1 MNLSLKNLYYVLCL
15 ISITRGFKIGFLIPI
30 NSTNISLPSFKTS
43 GKAFLLA
50 VSQTSASYEWR
61 DSRCNDAEALNQ
73 FINLNTSHVDIIVG
87 PVCQGAIT
95 FVEKMATL
103 WNIPFLTWTPTDEA
117 LHTTSKTSL
126 ISTFGTYQDLTKVL
140 VTVLKYHRW
149 NNIGIISSS
158 DEIRQTFSRVMNST
172 FPRSSINIRRE
183 KVISSF
189 TRGEMESAIY
199 DLKSHIRVFILSF
212 PEKYIDD
219 FMKVAFDKG
228 LTSSGQYIFIHLTF
242 GAGLNHTSTQDDIF
256 SSLLEVGPVS
266 TTYSKFENDCKNFL
280 KPANLSVPLIN
291 QIDDFSAYL
300 YDAIDMFS
308 HHNPVTISK
317 NYSGYSGFIERFVD
331 NKAIRKY
338 HVTHFQHGSHQ
349 IVANITNLTD
359 YRETI
364 AVVWT
369 GGQRPS
375 DTPHCGFSGGHCT
388 KEKDDKSA
396 VIAGSCVG
404 VILVLTIC
412 ITVIILYRKFRFE
425 KELMGMLW
433 KVNQNEIKL
442 RKKNGTAT
450 VVPAQV
456 KGQIHPKKKL
466 VRMETRN
473 TLGFG
478 SSVSLDRNLLY
489 TPIGN
494 YKGTVVAVKSIQ
506 RRSIRL
512 TREVLRDLKTLREL
526 QHDNLNPFVG
536 ASLEPNNSY
545 ILTRYCA
552 KGSLQDILE
561 NDDIKLDWM
570 FKMSFAID
578 LAKKLQSMEEN
589 FNCKLD
595 KLFGL
600 LATNNQN
607 REQLLRSDCVNIGNL
622 PPGENRPLN
631 SLERNIGN
639 LPSGEN
645 RPFISLEP
653 NLDQNLG
660 SPRVSRNQD
669 FDNRS
674 EISIHVQQTERHDL
688 DMRSEYDSGSG
699 GSPVRQPDDDCI
711 LQNDIV
717 NNRKCERF
725 IKHVVNS
732 NEGFS
737 LNDNIESEQGQAVNK
752 NVNFL
757 AKIFK
762 EDIAKE
768 KSSLGLVLDQTQVDI
783 LESSWRSKNPERIS
797 AYKEEYKSVFPI
809 HDSSVEFLQVPK
821 LDDLLEPMLRQ
832 THGEKAVKSWDNHRQ
847 LHTQPLRQ
855 IEKLGFQGQLSARM
869 NIISVLYMQQAL
881 GSLVQTLES
890 DDFEKD
896 EVCQTVKDVFAM
908 STKTLDQAGRTEFNR
923 KRKLENNA
931 REKGNIKV
939 SRSSSSGGQNI
950 KKNNFNVKSNSNAT
964 STFPNYRKPAQNFQ
978 KEKSAAAPRQS
989 GQDANKTGF
998 KSGFKSGKSATQSS
1012 WGSFRNPKGKIADS
1026 EGMEFLHKSHLRSHG
1041 NLKSSNC
1048 VIDSRWVLK
1057 ITDYG
1062 AITSQPEEPSAE
1074 LGEHEFYNRMLWT
1087 APELLRQHKQDT
1099 KGTQKGDVYS
1109 FGIIIQEILLRCTPY
1124 YFNNVSSSKEIINR
1138 VRKGEDPPYRPLI
1151 PDNSNI
1157 PDKAYNLMTSCWN
1170 ENPDFRPD
1178 FSNIRKKLI
1187 DLNGGK
1193 KTNIMDNMIH
1203 MLEAY
1208 SNNLEALVSERTE
1221 ELAREKQKTDV
1232 LLYQMLPPSVAE
1244 QLKRGESVLPETYEE
1259 VSIFFSD
1266 IVGFTTISS
1275 TSEPLEVVD
1284 LLNDLYTTFDEII
1297 AKHDVYKVETIGDAY
1312 MVASGLPRRNGK
1324 RHSGEIA
1331 NMALDLLSGITNFSI
1346 RHIPNDKLQLRIGL
1360 HMGPCAAGVV
1370 GLTMPRYCLFGDTV
1384 NMASRM
1390 ESTGK
1395 ALHIHTS
1402 AAMNTALEEL
1412 KWGFMMM
1419 ERGIIEVKGK
1429 GLQKTYW
1436 LIGKTG
1442 YNKPVPKTIRRLQAK
1457 YKKAVAEG
1465 QSIPGESRSMSELT
1479 VRDLNLSCDSMED
1492 PTSPDRLSP
1501 VLWKPLKR
1509 VKKDNEKSS
1518 KSEKIENGAKN
1529 GSDGD
1534 SPKDRT
1540 RKYAFVIPKIEIT

>member
-1 MNLSLKNLYYVLCL
+1 MNLSLQNFYYVLCL
-15 ISITRGFKIGFLIPI
+15 VSITRGFNIGFLIPK

-50 VSQTSASYEWR
+50 VSQTSATYEWR

-73 FINLNTSHVDIIVG
+73 FINLNTSYVDIIVG

-103 WNIPFLTWTPTDEA
+103 WKIPFLTWTPTDEA
-117 LHTTSKTSL
+117 LHTASKTSSL

-140 VTVLKYHRW
+140 ATVLKYHQW
-149 NNIGIISSS
+149 NNIGQYNNKQNNSSIKDRGIISSS
-158 DEIRQTFSRVMNST
+158 DEIRQTFSKVMNST
-172 FPRSSINIRRE
+172 FPMSNINIRRE
-183 KVISSF
+183 KVITRF
-189 TRGEMESAIY
+189 TRGDMENAIY
-199 DLKSHIRVFILSF
+199 DLKSQIRVFILSF

-242 GAGLNHTSTQDDIF
+242 GAGLNHTSSQDDIF

-280 KPANLSVPLIN
+280 KPSNLSVPLSN

-308 HHNPVTISK
+308 HHNTVTNSK
-317 NYSGYSGFIERFVD
+317 NYTGYSGFIERFVD
-331 NKAIRKY
+331 NKAIRQY

-359 YRETI
+359 YWENI

-369 GGQRPS
+369 GGERPS
-375 DTPHCGFSGGHCT
+375 DTPHCGFSGDHCT
-388 KEKDDKSA
+388 KEKDDRTA

-404 VILVLTIC
+404 VILVLTIL
-412 ITVIILYRKFRFE
+412 ITVLILYRKFRFE

-433 KVNQNEIKL
+433 KVNKNEIKL

-578 LAKKLQSMEEN
+578 LAK
-589 FNCKLD
+589 
-595 KLFGL
+595 GL
-600 LATNNQN
+600 
-607 REQLLRSDCVNIGNL
+607 
-622 PPGENRPLN
+622 
-631 SLERNIGN
+631 
-639 LPSGEN
+639 
-645 RPFISLEP
+645 
-653 NLDQNLG
+653 
-660 SPRVSRNQD
+660 
-669 FDNRS
+669 
-674 EISIHVQQTERHDL
+674 
-688 DMRSEYDSGSG
+688 
-699 GSPVRQPDDDCI
+699 
-711 LQNDIV
+711 
-717 NNRKCERF
+717 
-725 IKHVVNS
+725 
-732 NEGFS
+732 
-737 LNDNIESEQGQAVNK
+737 
-752 NVNFL
+752 
-757 AKIFK
+757 
-762 EDIAKE
+762 
-768 KSSLGLVLDQTQVDI
+768 
-783 LESSWRSKNPERIS
+783 
-797 AYKEEYKSVFPI
+797 
-809 HDSSVEFLQVPK
+809 
-821 LDDLLEPMLRQ
+821 
-832 THGEKAVKSWDNHRQ
+832 
-847 LHTQPLRQ
+847 
-855 IEKLGFQGQLSARM
+855 
-869 NIISVLYMQQAL
+869 
-881 GSLVQTLES
+881 
-890 DDFEKD
+890 
-896 EVCQTVKDVFAM
+896 
-908 STKTLDQAGRTEFNR
+908 
-923 KRKLENNA
+923 
-931 REKGNIKV
+931 
-939 SRSSSSGGQNI
+939 
-950 KKNNFNVKSNSNAT
+950 
-964 STFPNYRKPAQNFQ
+964 
-978 KEKSAAAPRQS
+978 
-989 GQDANKTGF
+989 
-998 KSGFKSGKSATQSS
+998 
-1012 WGSFRNPKGKIADS
+1012 
-1026 EGMEFLHKSHLRSHG
+1026 EFLHKSHLRSHG

-1057 ITDYG
+1057 ITDFG
-1062 AITSQPEEPSAE
+1062 AITSQPEEPSEE

-1170 ENPDFRPD
+1170 ENPDFRPE

-1221 ELAREKQKTDV
+1221 ELAREKQKTDL

-1412 KWGFMMM
+1412 NWGFMMV
-1419 ERGIIEVKGK
+1419 ERGIVEVKGRL
-1429 GLQKTYW
+1429 GITNLYQRP
-1436 LIGKTG
+1436 LEGK
-1442 YNKPVPKTIRRLQAK
+1442 YCRRGSGGITNLYQRPLEGKYCRRGSGGITNLYQRPLEGKYCRRGSGGITNLYQGPLEGKYHSRMSGGITNLYQRPLESKYHRKRSGGITNLYQRPLEDKLQAK
-1457 YKKAVAEG
+1457 YKKALAEG
-1465 QSIPGESRSMSELT
+1465 RPASPTESHISAGDQSDSMYGSAFRKTSLAVRFIRALSTESIPGESRSMSELT

-1518 KSEKIENGAKN
+1518 KSEKIETGAKN
-1529 GSDGD
+1529 GSDSD
-1534 SPKDRT
+1534 SPRDRT

>member
-1 MNLSLKNLYYVLCL
+1 MNLSLQNFYYVLCL
-15 ISITRGFKIGFLIPI
+15 ISITRGFNIGFLIPK

-50 VSQTSASYEWR
+50 VTQTSAKYEWR

-73 FINLNTSHVDIIVG
+73 FINLNTSNMDIIVG

-117 LHTTSKTSL
+117 LHTASKNSSL

-140 VTVLKYHRW
+140 ATVLKYHQW

-158 DEIRQTFSRVMNST
+158 DEIRQTFSKVMNST
-172 FPRSSINIRRE
+172 FPMSNINIRRE
-183 KVISSF
+183 KVITRF
-189 TRGEMESAIY
+189 TRGDMESAIY
-199 DLKSHIRVFILSF
+199 DLKSQIRVFILSF

-228 LTSSGQYIFIHLTF
+228 LTSSGKYIFIHLTF
-242 GAGLNHTSTQDDIF
+242 GAGLNHTSSQDDIF

-280 KPANLSVPLIN
+280 KPSNLSVPLSN

-308 HHNPVTISK
+308 HHNPVTNSK
-317 NYSGYSGFIERFVD
+317 NYTGYSGFIERFVD
-331 NKAIRKY
+331 NKAIRQY
-338 HVTHFQHGSHQ
+338 HVTHFQHSSHQ

-359 YRETI
+359 YRENI

-369 GGQRPS
+369 GGERPS
-375 DTPHCGFSGGHCT
+375 DTPHCGFSGDHCT
-388 KEKDDKSA
+388 KEKDDRTA

-404 VILVLTIC
+404 VILVLTIL
-412 ITVIILYRKFRFE
+412 ITVFILYRKFRFE

-433 KVNQNEIKL
+433 KVNKNEIKL

-578 LAKKLQSMEEN
+578 LAK
-589 FNCKLD
+589 
-595 KLFGL
+595 GL
-600 LATNNQN
+600 
-607 REQLLRSDCVNIGNL
+607 
-622 PPGENRPLN
+622 
-631 SLERNIGN
+631 
-639 LPSGEN
+639 
-645 RPFISLEP
+645 
-653 NLDQNLG
+653 
-660 SPRVSRNQD
+660 
-669 FDNRS
+669 
-674 EISIHVQQTERHDL
+674 
-688 DMRSEYDSGSG
+688 
-699 GSPVRQPDDDCI
+699 
-711 LQNDIV
+711 
-717 NNRKCERF
+717 
-725 IKHVVNS
+725 
-732 NEGFS
+732 
-737 LNDNIESEQGQAVNK
+737 
-752 NVNFL
+752 
-757 AKIFK
+757 
-762 EDIAKE
+762 
-768 KSSLGLVLDQTQVDI
+768 
-783 LESSWRSKNPERIS
+783 
-797 AYKEEYKSVFPI
+797 
-809 HDSSVEFLQVPK
+809 
-821 LDDLLEPMLRQ
+821 
-832 THGEKAVKSWDNHRQ
+832 
-847 LHTQPLRQ
+847 
-855 IEKLGFQGQLSARM
+855 
-869 NIISVLYMQQAL
+869 
-881 GSLVQTLES
+881 
-890 DDFEKD
+890 
-896 EVCQTVKDVFAM
+896 
-908 STKTLDQAGRTEFNR
+908 
-923 KRKLENNA
+923 
-931 REKGNIKV
+931 
-939 SRSSSSGGQNI
+939 
-950 KKNNFNVKSNSNAT
+950 
-964 STFPNYRKPAQNFQ
+964 
-978 KEKSAAAPRQS
+978 
-989 GQDANKTGF
+989 
-998 KSGFKSGKSATQSS
+998 
-1012 WGSFRNPKGKIADS
+1012 
-1026 EGMEFLHKSHLRSHG
+1026 EFLHKSHLRSHG

-1057 ITDYG
+1057 ITDFG
-1062 AITSQPEEPSAE
+1062 AITSQPEEPSE
-1074 LGEHEFYNRMLWT
+1074 EIGEHEFYNRMLWT

-1170 ENPDFRPD
+1170 ENPDFRPE

-1221 ELAREKQKTDV
+1221 ELAREKQKTDL

-1244 QLKRGESVLPETYEE
+1244 QLKKGESVLPETYEE

-1331 NMALDLLSGITNFSI
+1331 NMALDLVSGITNFSI

-1402 AAMNTALEEL
+1402 AAMYTALEEL
-1412 KWGFMMM
+1412 NWGFMMV
-1419 ERGIIEVKGK
+1419 ERGIVEVKGK

-1457 YKKAVAEG
+1457 YKKALAEG
-1465 QSIPGESRSMSELT
+1465 RPASPTESHISAGDQSDSMYGSAFRKTSLAVRFIRALSTESIPGESRSMSELT

-1529 GSDGD
+1529 GSDSD
-1534 SPKDRT
+1534 SPRDRT

>member
-1 MNLSLKNLYYVLCL
+1 MNLSLKNLYYVLCI

-103 WNIPFLTWTPTDEA
+103 WKVPFLTWTPTDEA
-117 LHTTSKTSL
+117 LHTASKTTL

-189 TRGEMESAIY
+189 TRGEIESAIY
-199 DLKSHIRVFILSF
+199 DLKGHIRVFILSF

-280 KPANLSVPLIN
+280 KPSNLSVPLSN

-375 DTPHCGFSGGHCT
+375 DTPHCGFSGDHCT

-578 LAKKLQSMEEN
+578 LAK
-589 FNCKLD
+589 
-595 KLFGL
+595 
-600 LATNNQN
+600 
-607 REQLLRSDCVNIGNL
+607 
-622 PPGENRPLN
+622 
-631 SLERNIGN
+631 
-639 LPSGEN
+639 
-645 RPFISLEP
+645 
-653 NLDQNLG
+653 
-660 SPRVSRNQD
+660 
-669 FDNRS
+669 
-674 EISIHVQQTERHDL
+674 
-688 DMRSEYDSGSG
+688 
-699 GSPVRQPDDDCI
+699 
-711 LQNDIV
+711 
-717 NNRKCERF
+717 
-725 IKHVVNS
+725 
-732 NEGFS
+732 
-737 LNDNIESEQGQAVNK
+737 
-752 NVNFL
+752 
-757 AKIFK
+757 
-762 EDIAKE
+762 
-768 KSSLGLVLDQTQVDI
+768 
-783 LESSWRSKNPERIS
+783 
-797 AYKEEYKSVFPI
+797 
-809 HDSSVEFLQVPK
+809 
-821 LDDLLEPMLRQ
+821 
-832 THGEKAVKSWDNHRQ
+832 
-847 LHTQPLRQ
+847 
-855 IEKLGFQGQLSARM
+855 
-869 NIISVLYMQQAL
+869 
-881 GSLVQTLES
+881 
-890 DDFEKD
+890 
-896 EVCQTVKDVFAM
+896 
-908 STKTLDQAGRTEFNR
+908 
-923 KRKLENNA
+923 
-931 REKGNIKV
+931 
-939 SRSSSSGGQNI
+939 
-950 KKNNFNVKSNSNAT
+950 
-964 STFPNYRKPAQNFQ
+964 
-978 KEKSAAAPRQS
+978 
-989 GQDANKTGF
+989 
-998 KSGFKSGKSATQSS
+998 
-1012 WGSFRNPKGKIADS
+1012 
-1026 EGMEFLHKSHLRSHG
+1026 GMEFLHKSHLRSHG

-1465 QSIPGESRSMSELT
+1465 RPASPTESHISAGDQSDSMYGSAFRKTSLAVRFIRALSTESIPGESRSMSELT

>member
-1 MNLSLKNLYYVLCL
+1 
-15 ISITRGFKIGFLIPI
+15 
-30 NSTNISLPSFKTS
+30 
-43 GKAFLLA
+43 
-50 VSQTSASYEWR
+50 
-61 DSRCNDAEALNQ
+61 
-73 FINLNTSHVDIIVG
+73 
-87 PVCQGAIT
+87 
-95 FVEKMATL
+95 MATL
-103 WNIPFLTWTPTDEA
+103 WNITFLTWTPTDEA
-117 LHTTSKTSL
+117 LHTAPKTSL

-140 VTVLKYHRW
+140 VTVLKYHHW

-158 DEIRQTFSRVMNST
+158 DEIRQTFYRVMNST
-172 FPRSSINIRRE
+172 FPRSGINIRRE

-189 TRGEMESAIY
+189 TRGNMESAID

-242 GAGLNHTSTQDDIF
+242 GAGLNHTSSQDDIF

-280 KPANLSVPLIN
+280 KPSNLSVPLIN

-308 HHNPVTISK
+308 LSQ
-317 NYSGYSGFIERFVD
+317 YSYSGFIERFVD

-359 YRETI
+359 YRETT

-375 DTPHCGFSGGHCT
+375 DTPHCGFSGDHCT
-388 KEKDDKSA
+388 KEKDDKTA

-578 LAKKLQSMEEN
+578 LAK
-589 FNCKLD
+589 
-595 KLFGL
+595 
-600 LATNNQN
+600 
-607 REQLLRSDCVNIGNL
+607 
-622 PPGENRPLN
+622 
-631 SLERNIGN
+631 
-639 LPSGEN
+639 
-645 RPFISLEP
+645 
-653 NLDQNLG
+653 
-660 SPRVSRNQD
+660 
-669 FDNRS
+669 
-674 EISIHVQQTERHDL
+674 
-688 DMRSEYDSGSG
+688 
-699 GSPVRQPDDDCI
+699 
-711 LQNDIV
+711 
-717 NNRKCERF
+717 
-725 IKHVVNS
+725 
-732 NEGFS
+732 
-737 LNDNIESEQGQAVNK
+737 
-752 NVNFL
+752 
-757 AKIFK
+757 
-762 EDIAKE
+762 
-768 KSSLGLVLDQTQVDI
+768 
-783 LESSWRSKNPERIS
+783 
-797 AYKEEYKSVFPI
+797 
-809 HDSSVEFLQVPK
+809 
-821 LDDLLEPMLRQ
+821 
-832 THGEKAVKSWDNHRQ
+832 
-847 LHTQPLRQ
+847 
-855 IEKLGFQGQLSARM
+855 
-869 NIISVLYMQQAL
+869 
-881 GSLVQTLES
+881 
-890 DDFEKD
+890 
-896 EVCQTVKDVFAM
+896 
-908 STKTLDQAGRTEFNR
+908 
-923 KRKLENNA
+923 
-931 REKGNIKV
+931 
-939 SRSSSSGGQNI
+939 
-950 KKNNFNVKSNSNAT
+950 
-964 STFPNYRKPAQNFQ
+964 
-978 KEKSAAAPRQS
+978 
-989 GQDANKTGF
+989 
-998 KSGFKSGKSATQSS
+998 
-1012 WGSFRNPKGKIADS
+1012 
-1026 EGMEFLHKSHLRSHG
+1026 GMEFLHKSHLRSHG

-1062 AITSQPEEPSAE
+1062 AITSQPEEPSE
-1074 LGEHEFYNRMLWT
+1074 EIGNMNSITVSLCRMLWT
-1087 APELLRQHKQDT
+1087 APELLRQHKQDS

-1124 YFNNVSSSKEIINR
+1124 YFNNVSSSK
-1138 VRKGEDPPYRPLI
+1138 
-1151 PDNSNI
+1151 
-1157 PDKAYNLMTSCWN
+1157 DKAYNLMTSCWN

-1221 ELAREKQKTDV
+1221 ELAREKTENGCIIVSNVTAQHAFRAALNPSTV
-1232 LLYQMLPPSVAE
+1232 LVA
-1244 QLKRGESVLPETYEE
+1244 VT
-1259 VSIFFSD
+1259 V
-1266 IVGFTTISS
+1266 VG
-1275 TSEPLEVVD
+1275 V
-1284 LLNDLYTTFDEII
+1284 II
-1297 AKHDVYKVETIGDAY
+1297 QQQVETIGDAY

-1390 ESTGK
+1390 ESTRK

-1465 QSIPGESRSMSELT
+1465 RPAFPYRITYLSRGPEALSTESIPGESRSMSELT

-1529 GSDGD
+1529 DGDGD